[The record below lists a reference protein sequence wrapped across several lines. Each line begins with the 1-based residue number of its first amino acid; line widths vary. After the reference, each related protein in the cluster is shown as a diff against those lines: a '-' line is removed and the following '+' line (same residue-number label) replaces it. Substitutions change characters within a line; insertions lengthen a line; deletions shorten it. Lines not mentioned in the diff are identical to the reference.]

1 MSGSSPIHS
10 VGTAI
15 VMLALTQAPVNA
27 QAAATAGQP
36 ASTGSGQA
44 ASTGSGQAYPVRPV
58 RVIVMSTASS
68 GPDILARLLNA
79 KFTEAFGHPL
89 VIDNRAGA
97 SGIIGAE
104 IGARAAPDGHTL
116 TMATSQIV
124 IVSVMYEKLPFDLVR
139 DFTPISLLGSTPF
152 IMVVNP
158 SVPAANVKEFVAL
171 LKSKPGEMR
180 YGSGGSGSPPHLA
193 AERFKSMTGTSIQH
207 VPYKGVAPALTD
219 TISGQL
225 QMTIAVVPMIM
236 PMIKSGKVRAL
247 GVTSLARTPLAPD
260 LPTVAESIPGY
271 EVTGWYGL
279 LAPAKT
285 PAAIIQRLNTEFVK
299 AMKAP
304 DILEKMSGLGAEA
317 KGTTPEEFVSHI
329 RAETEK
335 MRAAVKASG
344 AKVE

>member
-1 MSGSSPIHS
+1 MSK
-10 VGTAI
+10 
-15 VMLALTQAPVNA
+15 
-27 QAAATAGQP
+27 
-36 ASTGSGQA
+36 
-44 ASTGSGQAYPVRPV
+44 GSGQAYPVRPV

-68 GPDILARLLNA
+68 GPDILARLLNP
-79 KFTEAFGHPL
+79 KFTEAFGQSL

-104 IGARAAPDGHTL
+104 IGAKAAPDGHTL
-116 TMATSQIV
+116 TMATSQVV
-124 IVSVMYEKLPFDLVR
+124 IVSVMYEKLPFNLIK

>member
-1 MSGSSPIHS
+1 MRNRFLSAAWATVAALVLMAAPS
-10 VGTAI
+10 
-15 VMLALTQAPVNA
+15 LAQI
-27 QAAATAGQP
+27 
-36 ASTGSGQA
+36 
-44 ASTGSGQAYPVRPV
+44 YPTRPV
-58 RVIVMSTASS
+58 RVVVMSTPSS
-68 GPDILARLLNA
+68 GPDIVARLLNP
-79 KFTEAFGHPL
+79 KFNEVFGHPL

-104 IGARAAPDGHTL
+104 IGAKGAPDGHTL
-116 TMATSQIV
+116 TMATSQVV
-124 IVSVMYEKLPFDLVR
+124 IVSVMHDKLPFDLHK
-139 DFTPISLLGSTPF
+139 DFAPISLLGSTPF
-152 IMVVNP
+152 IFVVNP
-158 SVPAANVKEFVAL
+158 SVPASNIKEFIAL
-171 LKSKPGEMR
+171 LKAKPGQMR

-193 AERFKSMTGTSIQH
+193 AERFKSITGTSIEH

-225 QMTIAVVPMIM
+225 QMTISVVPMIM
-236 PMIKSGKVRAL
+236 PHIKAGRVRAI
-247 GVTSLARTPLAPD
+247 GVTSLVRTSLAPD
-260 LPTVAESIPGY
+260 LPTLAESIPGF

-285 PAAIIQRLNTEFVK
+285 PATLIQRLNTEFVK
-299 AMKAP
+299 AMRSP

-317 KGTTPEEFVSHI
+317 KTSTPAEFAAHI